1 MLSIHS
7 FPQIGDYWIIYLLSK
22 NLNPVAM
29 KELIEELKPVMN
41 PTAKSIYP
49 SPDDMGV
56 DEKES
61 PMWRVSEVKAEN
73 QKR

>member
-1 MLSIHS
+1 MLLIESL
-7 FPQIGDYWIIYLLSK
+7 PQIGDYWIIYLLSK

-49 SPDDMGV
+49 SPDDMGM

-61 PMWRVSEVKAEN
+61 PM
-73 QKR
+73 